1 MNSMD
6 ITAPEIK
13 GSTAVLDAGIK
24 VSPASNKNLSFEAG
38 IQGYAGK
45 RKGVTGNVAVKYA
58 F

>member
-1 MNSMD
+1 MD